1 MRTEAKLLLPV
12 LCLLLV
18 VIAFSACGSQPTP
31 MAAPTPTP
39 ESPSTTD
46 FYPHGA
52 RLPEYSD
59 FLTIK
64 YDANSNQVW
73 AKLYY
78 QSKDSRNR
86 PVALNLDRAG
96 KVYITGIS
104 FRNTDLGVL
113 GSINTVKYDS
123 SGKQFWVVSYSNDL
137 PNTSLFARAA
147 AVDGEG
153 NIYVTGTAAEADG
166 KNAIIVFKYD
176 SNGHQVWTARYQ
188 QPGSDYSDSSAIT
201 LDEYGNLYI
210 TGNFYFDN
218 NSKSNYLTLKYEN
231 DGHLLWAV
239 TYDGPA
245 HNDTAYYLAADGDSN
260 VYISGRSLQS
270 GTFNFDYATIKYDAN
285 GKELW
290 VARYNGAGNNYDVP
304 HDLKL
309 DSTGNVVVT
318 GESDGSDGMREYA
331 TVKYNSDGQLFWIS
345 HYNAGT
351 GSMPSSLTID
361 NEGNV
366 YVTGVGSDRDGIN
379 YATIK
384 YDGSGQELWVA
395 RYKGT
400 GSGQASAIFVDN
412 GGNVY
417 VTGSCS
423 VDSQYVTYD
432 TIKYDPS
439 GNEIWVAKY
448 SKAYFIN
455 IPIALAVDACGNVYI
470 TGSVSY
476 FNPHTQ

>member
-1 MRTEAKLLLPV
+1 ML
-12 LCLLLV
+12 
-18 VIAFSACGSQPTP
+18 
-31 MAAPTPTP
+31 TPTP
-39 ESPSTTD
+39 ELPSTSD
-46 FYPHGA
+46 VPLFGP
-52 RLPEYSD
+52 RVPEYGD
-59 FLTIK
+59 LLTIK
-64 YDANSNQVW
+64 YDANGNQVW

-78 QSKDSRNR
+78 QSEDSRNG
-86 PVALNLDRAG
+86 PVALNLDNSRN
-96 KVYITGIS
+96 VYVTGTS
-104 FRNTDLGVL
+104 FRNTDQGVL

-123 SGKQFWVVSYSNDL
+123 NGKQLWVVSYSNDL

-147 AVDGEG
+147 TVDDAG
-153 NIYVTGTAAEADG
+153 NIYVTGTSSEADG

-176 SNGHQVWTARYQ
+176 SNGHRVWIARYQ
-188 QPGSDYSDSSAIT
+188 QPGSEYSDSSAIT

-218 NSKSNYLTLKYEN
+218 SGESNYLSLKYDN
-231 DGHLLWAV
+231 GGHLLWAV

-245 HNDTAYYLAADGDSN
+245 HNDTAYKLVVDNNSN
-260 VYISGRSLQS
+260 VYVSGKSLQS
-270 GTFNFDYATIKYDAN
+270 GTFNFDYATIKYDPN

-290 VARYNGAGNNYDVP
+290 VARYNGPGNNYDVP

-331 TVKYNSDGQLFWIS
+331 TIKYNSNGQQLWIS
-345 HYNAGT
+345 RYNAPDGA
-351 GSMPSSLTID
+351 SSLPSSLTID
-361 NEGNV
+361 DEGNV
-366 YVTGVGSDRDGIN
+366 YVTGQSSNYPNGTD

-384 YDGSGQELWVA
+384 YDSNGHELWVA

-417 VTGSCS
+417 VTGTCS
-423 VDSQYVTYD
+423 LDGQYVTYD
-432 TIKYDPS
+432 TIEYDQN

-448 SKAYFIN
+448 SKAYFID
-455 IPIALAVDACGNVYI
+455 IPIELAVDAHGNVYV
-470 TGSVSY
+470 TGSVSH